1 MDRERARNAVFIAI
15 ERTLALNGMP
25 VPCFEEV
32 TVPAQIP
39 GFKSDDWTYAM
50 VELAEILEITI
61 PDNVNVFADSKANKF
76 RRRSIDEIV
85 EMILRLAQK
94 GGGR

>member
-1 MDRERARNAVFIAI
+1 
-15 ERTLALNGMP
+15 
-25 VPCFEEV
+25 
-32 TVPAQIP
+32 
-39 GFKSDDWTYAM
+39 
-50 VELAEILEITI
+50 
-61 PDNVNVFADSKANKF
+61 VNVFADSKANKF